1 MKTFKKVCMIL
12 ISVTAVAG
20 IGCIIAAFVMG
31 ADPRQI
37 RNYAEGKTSGKLQTE
52 ERNIRADQIRKL
64 NIDIGSGNVKLQN
77 GNQDHLIIKKKGSW
91 EPVILKSD
99 GEIEIKQKSRHF
111 KLFWFQ
117 SNDEITVI
125 LPKGVTFEKVSMDC
139 GNGDIASDSLNITD
153 ELDIDCGSGD
163 IDLTTITTSKTEIDL
178 GSGDVT
184 LTMAGTEKDY
194 NYNIDCG
201 NGVVKIGDILFEDD
215 LKKRNINA
223 LRWINI
229 DCGSGDLTIDFDNT
243 IL

>member
-1 MKTFKKVCMIL
+1 MIL

-125 LPKGVTFEKVSMDC
+125 LPKGVTFEKFPWIVAM
-139 GNGDIASDSLNITD
+139 
-153 ELDIDCGSGD
+153 E
-163 IDLTTITTSKTEIDL
+163 
-178 GSGDVT
+178 T
-184 LTMAGTEKDY
+184 LRQ
-194 NYNIDCG
+194 
-201 NGVVKIGDILFEDD
+201 IL
-215 LKKRNINA
+215 
-223 LRWINI
+223 
-229 DCGSGDLTIDFDNT
+229 
-243 IL
+243 

>member
-1 MKTFKKVCMIL
+1 
-12 ISVTAVAG
+12 
-20 IGCIIAAFVMG
+20 MG

-37 RNYAEGKTSGKLQTE
+37 RNYTEGKTSGKLQTE

-64 NIDIGSGNVKLQN
+64 NIDIGSGDVKLQN
-77 GNQDHLIIKKKGSW
+77 GNQDRLIIKKKGSW

-163 IDLTTITTSKTEIDL
+163 IDLSTITAPKTEIDL

-184 LTMAGTEKDY
+184 LIMAGTEKDY
-194 NYNIDCG
+194 NYNIYCG
-201 NGVVKIGDILFEDD
+201 NGDVKI
-215 LKKRNINA
+215 
-223 LRWINI
+223 
-229 DCGSGDLTIDFDNT
+229 
-243 IL
+243 

>member
-1 MKTFKKVCMIL
+1 MKIFKKVCMIL

-153 ELDIDCGSGD
+153 ELDIDCGS
-163 IDLTTITTSKTEIDL
+163 
-178 GSGDVT
+178 
-184 LTMAGTEKDY
+184 
-194 NYNIDCG
+194 
-201 NGVVKIGDILFEDD
+201 
-215 LKKRNINA
+215 
-223 LRWINI
+223 
-229 DCGSGDLTIDFDNT
+229 
-243 IL
+243 

>member
-37 RNYAEGKTSGKLQTE
+37 RNYTEGKTSGKLQTE

-64 NIDIGSGNVKLQN
+64 NIDIGSGDVKLQN
-77 GNQDHLIIKKKGSW
+77 GNQDRLIIKKKGSW
-91 EPVILKSD
+91 DPVILKSD

-139 GNGDIASDSLNITD
+139 G
-153 ELDIDCGSGD
+153 SGD
-163 IDLTTITTSKTEIDL
+163 IDLSTITAPKTEIDL

-201 NGVVKIGDILFEDD
+201 NGDVKIGDILFEDD

-229 DCGSGDLTIDFDNT
+229 DCGSGDLTIDYDNT

>member
-1 MKTFKKVCMIL
+1 MIL

-37 RNYAEGKTSGKLQTE
+37 RNYTEGKTSGKLQTE

-64 NIDIGSGNVKLQN
+64 NIDIGSGDVKLQN
-77 GNQDHLIIKKKGSW
+77 GNQDRLIIKKKGSW
-91 EPVILKSD
+91 EPVILKS
-99 GEIEIKQKSRHF
+99 HF

-139 GNGDIASDSLNITD
+139 GSGDIASDSLNITD

-201 NGVVKIGDILFEDD
+201 
-215 LKKRNINA
+215 
-223 LRWINI
+223 
-229 DCGSGDLTIDFDNT
+229 SGDLTIDFDNT

>member
-37 RNYAEGKTSGKLQTE
+37 RNYTEGKTSGKLQTE

-139 GNGDIASDSLNITD
+139 GNGDIASDSLN
-153 ELDIDCGSGD
+153 
-163 IDLTTITTSKTEIDL
+163 LTTITTSKTEIDL

-201 NGVVKIGDILFEDD
+201 NGDVKIGDILFEDD

>member
-37 RNYAEGKTSGKLQTE
+37 RNYTEGKTSGKLQTE

-91 EPVILKSD
+91 ETSDIKVRMERLKS
-99 GEIEIKQKSRHF
+99 SRR
-111 KLFWFQ
+111 
-117 SNDEITVI
+117 
-125 LPKGVTFEKVSMDC
+125 
-139 GNGDIASDSLNITD
+139 A
-153 ELDIDCGSGD
+153 
-163 IDLTTITTSKTEIDL
+163 
-178 GSGDVT
+178 
-184 LTMAGTEKDY
+184 
-194 NYNIDCG
+194 
-201 NGVVKIGDILFEDD
+201 DILNCFGFNQTMRSQLFCPKE
-215 LKKRNINA
+215 LP
-223 LRWINI
+223 LRKFPWIVAMET
-229 DCGSGDLTIDFDNT
+229 LRQ

>member
-1 MKTFKKVCMIL
+1 MLFR
-12 ISVTAVAG
+12 S
-20 IGCIIAAFVMG
+20 
-31 ADPRQI
+31 DR
-37 RNYAEGKTSGKLQTE
+37 
-52 ERNIRADQIRKL
+52 
-64 NIDIGSGNVKLQN
+64 
-77 GNQDHLIIKKKGSW
+77 LIIKKKGSW

-139 GNGDIASDSLNITD
+139 GSGDIASDSLNITD

-201 NGVVKIGDILFEDD
+201 SGDVKIGDILFEDD

>member
-64 NIDIGSGNVKLQN
+64 NIDIGSGDVKLQN
-77 GNQDHLIIKKKGSW
+77 GNQDRLIIKKKGSW

-178 GSGDVT
+178 GSGDIT

-201 NGVVKIGDILFEDD
+201 NGDVKIGDILFEDD

-229 DCGSGDLTIDFDNT
+229 DCGSGNLTIDFDNT

>member
-1 MKTFKKVCMIL
+1 MIL

-37 RNYAEGKTSGKLQTE
+37 RNYTEGKTSGKLQTE

-64 NIDIGSGNVKLQN
+64 NIDIGSGDVKLQN
-77 GNQDHLIIKKKGSW
+77 GNQDRLII
-91 EPVILKSD
+91 
-99 GEIEIKQKSRHF
+99 
-111 KLFWFQ
+111 
-117 SNDEITVI
+117 NDEITVI

-139 GNGDIASDSLNITD
+139 GSGDIASDSLNITD

-201 NGVVKIGDILFEDD
+201 NGDVKIGDILFEDD
-215 LKKRNINA
+215 IKKRNIDA

>member
-1 MKTFKKVCMIL
+1 MIL

-37 RNYAEGKTSGKLQTE
+37 RNYTEGKTSGKLQTE

-99 GEIEIKQKSRHF
+99 GEIEIKQKRRHF

-139 GNGDIASDSLNITD
+139 GSGDIASDSLNITD
-153 ELDIDCGSGD
+153 ELAGHGNVMEFRKPNDLPFLIMRKRLEIPCRNMAFVGDDI
-163 IDLTTITTSKTEIDL
+163 
-178 GSGDVT
+178 
-184 LTMAGTEKDY
+184 EKDFIAPKALGMECY
-194 NYNIDCG
+194 WKKN
-201 NGVVKIGDILFEDD
+201 EDG
-215 LKKRNINA
+215 LYE
-223 LRWINI
+223 
-229 DCGSGDLTIDFDNT
+229 
-243 IL
+243 

>member
-37 RNYAEGKTSGKLQTE
+37 RNYTEGKTSGKLQTE

-64 NIDIGSGNVKLQN
+64 NIDIGSGDVKLQN
-77 GNQDHLIIKKKGSW
+77 GNQDRLIIKKKGSW

-139 GNGDIASDSLNITD
+139 G
-153 ELDIDCGSGD
+153 SGD

-201 NGVVKIGDILFEDD
+201 SGDVKIGDILFEDD

>member
-1 MKTFKKVCMIL
+1 MIL

-91 EPVILKSD
+91 EPVILSQMERLKS
-99 GEIEIKQKSRHF
+99 SRR
-111 KLFWFQ
+111 
-117 SNDEITVI
+117 
-125 LPKGVTFEKVSMDC
+125 
-139 GNGDIASDSLNITD
+139 A
-153 ELDIDCGSGD
+153 
-163 IDLTTITTSKTEIDL
+163 
-178 GSGDVT
+178 
-184 LTMAGTEKDY
+184 
-194 NYNIDCG
+194 
-201 NGVVKIGDILFEDD
+201 DILNCFGFNQTMRSQLFCPKE
-215 LKKRNINA
+215 LP
-223 LRWINI
+223 LRKFPWIVAMET
-229 DCGSGDLTIDFDNT
+229 LRQ

>member
-1 MKTFKKVCMIL
+1 MV
-12 ISVTAVAG
+12 S
-20 IGCIIAAFVMG
+20 
-31 ADPRQI
+31 
-37 RNYAEGKTSGKLQTE
+37 
-52 ERNIRADQIRKL
+52 
-64 NIDIGSGNVKLQN
+64 
-77 GNQDHLIIKKKGSW
+77 IK
-91 EPVILKSD
+91 
-99 GEIEIKQKSRHF
+99 R
-111 KLFWFQ
+111 
-117 SNDEITVI
+117 
-125 LPKGVTFEKVSMDC
+125 C
-139 GNGDIASDSLNITD
+139 NGDIASDSLNITD

-201 NGVVKIGDILFEDD
+201 NGDVKIGDILFEDD

>member
-1 MKTFKKVCMIL
+1 
-12 ISVTAVAG
+12 
-20 IGCIIAAFVMG
+20 
-31 ADPRQI
+31 
-37 RNYAEGKTSGKLQTE
+37 
-52 ERNIRADQIRKL
+52 
-64 NIDIGSGNVKLQN
+64 
-77 GNQDHLIIKKKGSW
+77 
-91 EPVILKSD
+91 
-99 GEIEIKQKSRHF
+99 
-111 KLFWFQ
+111 
-117 SNDEITVI
+117 
-125 LPKGVTFEKVSMDC
+125 MDC
-139 GNGDIASDSLNITD
+139 GSGDIASDSLNITD

-184 LTMAGTEKDY
+184 LIMAGTEKDY

-201 NGVVKIGDILFEDD
+201 NGDVKIGDILFEDD

>member
-77 GNQDHLIIKKKGSW
+77 GNQM
-91 EPVILKSD
+91 ERLKL
-99 GEIEIKQKSRHF
+99 SRR
-111 KLFWFQ
+111 
-117 SNDEITVI
+117 
-125 LPKGVTFEKVSMDC
+125 
-139 GNGDIASDSLNITD
+139 A
-153 ELDIDCGSGD
+153 
-163 IDLTTITTSKTEIDL
+163 
-178 GSGDVT
+178 
-184 LTMAGTEKDY
+184 
-194 NYNIDCG
+194 
-201 NGVVKIGDILFEDD
+201 DILNYFGFNQTMRSQ
-215 LKKRNINA
+215 LFCPKVLP
-223 LRWINI
+223 LRKFPWIVAVET
-229 DCGSGDLTIDFDNT
+229 LHQ

>member
-99 GEIEIKQKSRHF
+99 GEIEIKQKTAY
-111 KLFWFQ
+111 
-117 SNDEITVI
+117 EIKFGDWSSTCA
-125 LPKGVTFEKVSMDC
+125 LPISYAPVFYVFLTL
-139 GNGDIASDSLNITD
+139 SDVRLNSLIC
-153 ELDIDCGSGD
+153 L
-163 IDLTTITTSKTEIDL
+163 
-178 GSGDVT
+178 
-184 LTMAGTEKDY
+184 
-194 NYNIDCG
+194 
-201 NGVVKIGDILFEDD
+201 
-215 LKKRNINA
+215 
-223 LRWINI
+223 
-229 DCGSGDLTIDFDNT
+229 
-243 IL
+243 

>member
-91 EPVILKSD
+91 EPVKS
-99 GEIEIKQKSRHF
+99 SRR
-111 KLFWFQ
+111 
-117 SNDEITVI
+117 
-125 LPKGVTFEKVSMDC
+125 
-139 GNGDIASDSLNITD
+139 A
-153 ELDIDCGSGD
+153 
-163 IDLTTITTSKTEIDL
+163 
-178 GSGDVT
+178 
-184 LTMAGTEKDY
+184 
-194 NYNIDCG
+194 
-201 NGVVKIGDILFEDD
+201 DILNCFGFNQTMRSQLFCPKE
-215 LKKRNINA
+215 LP
-223 LRWINI
+223 LRKFPWIVAMET
-229 DCGSGDLTIDFDNT
+229 LRQ

>member
-37 RNYAEGKTSGKLQTE
+37 RNYTEGKTSGKLQTE

-64 NIDIGSGNVKLQN
+64 NIDIGSGDVKLQN
-77 GNQDHLIIKKKGSW
+77 GNQDRLIIKKKGSW
-91 EPVILKSD
+91 EPD

-139 GNGDIASDSLNITD
+139 GSGDIASDSLNITD
-153 ELDIDCGSGD
+153 ELDIDCGSGA

-201 NGVVKIGDILFEDD
+201 SGDVKIGDILFEDD